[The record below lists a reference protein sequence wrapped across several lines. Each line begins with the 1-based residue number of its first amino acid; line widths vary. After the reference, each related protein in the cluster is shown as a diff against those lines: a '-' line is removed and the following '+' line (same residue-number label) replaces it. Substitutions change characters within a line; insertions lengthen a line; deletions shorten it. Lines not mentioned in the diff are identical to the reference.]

1 MFKKSA
7 KMTLSA
13 IVMCLALVSGA
24 NALTINK
31 SITIGAGEVTD
42 GQSTINGSISVG
54 DGAKIDGSLDTV
66 NGSIRVGNEVSASDI
81 ETVNGSIKAGTK
93 LNARNVETVNGAI
106 HLGAGSNIDGDVET
120 VNGLIQLAKGTTVAR
135 AVSTVNGALEFD
147 GSRVSGDVSTV
158 NGGVT
163 LENGAVIEGSLTV
176 KKPGGLFNKN
186 RDRKK
191 PKIVIGPGS
200 KVVGGIILEREV
212 ELFISDKAEVG
223 GVSGE
228 MSLEDAVRFS
238 GKQP

>member
-1 MFKKSA
+1 MYKKSA
-7 KMTLSA
+7 KMMLSA
-13 IVMCLALVSGA
+13 IVMSLALVSGA
-24 NALTINK
+24 NALTLNK
-31 SITIGAGEVTD
+31 SITIEAGEFSD

-54 DGAKIDGSLDTV
+54 DGAKIDGSLNTV
-66 NGSIRVGNEVSASDI
+66 NGSIRIGDEVTAGDI
-81 ETVNGSIKAGTK
+81 ETVNGSIKAGDK
-93 LNARNVETVNGAI
+93 LNASSVDTVNGSI
-106 HLGAGSNIDGDVET
+106 RVGAGSGINGDVET
-120 VNGLIQLAKGTTVAR
+120 VNGRIELAKGTTVAR
-135 AVSTVNGALEFD
+135 DVSTVNGALDFD

-158 NGGVT
+158 NGDVT

-176 KKPGGLFNKN
+176 KKPGGWFNKN

-200 KVVGGIILEREV
+200 QVAGEIILEREV

-223 GVSGE
+223 GVSGK